1 METPRKLAP
10 MKILTSVVGCLL
22 LAILVSAECVVVEP
36 VYHPSSE
43 KARVTVLLDG
53 KPLKDAKLEFSPV
66 TENKSRVSLS
76 TDRHGV
82 ASAPELLP
90 GRYRVVAAGLDKLTT
105 ELYLHVSKSSRNQPT
120 VFVMNLATP
129 PAWTP
134 PVGAAW
140 EAAEKA
146 PVTELVREFG
156 GLLLDPSGAS
166 ISGAETQVLRKDSQ
180 PAVVGKLKSDEA
192 GRFATR
198 LADGTYVA
206 FIQMPGLR
214 TQVLAFDVAR
224 TAGPKQLRI
233 PMQTGSSC

>member
-1 METPRKLAP
+1 METPGKLAP

-22 LAILVSAECVVVEP
+22 LAILVSAECGVVEP

-43 KARVTVLLDG
+43 KVRVTVLLYG

-66 TENKSRVSLS
+66 TENKSGVSLS
-76 TDRHGV
+76 MDRRGV
-82 ASAPELLP
+82 ASAPELLS
-90 GRYRVVAAGLDKLTT
+90 GRYRLVAAGLDKLTT
-105 ELYLHVSKSSRNQPT
+105 ESYLDVSKSSRNQPT
-120 VFVMNLATP
+120 MFVMNLATP

-134 PVGAAW
+134 VGAAW
-140 EAAEKA
+140 EPAEKA

-166 ISGAETQVLRKDSQ
+166 IPGAEIQVLHKDSL
-180 PAVVGKLKSDEA
+180 PAVVAKLKSDEA

-206 FIQMPGLR
+206 FIQMPGFQ
-214 TQVLAFDVAR
+214 TQVLAFEVAR

-233 PMQTGSSC
+233 PMQIGSSC